1 MHSTSSMGLEKGIV
15 GNNLLWANTQIV
27 NILIIFIFSNFE
39 CRTKVSFG
47 RTVLILN
54 KDYESDRV
62 RDFV

>member
-1 MHSTSSMGLEKGIV
+1 MGK
-15 GNNLLWANTQIV
+15 
-27 NILIIFIFSNFE
+27 FSNCQYFDNFHFLKFFD